1 MTALKKLGIV
11 VAGMSV
17 IGAGLASC
25 SSSPQQVEEDRN
37 LQWLQRTA
45 ANDFYERDIQ
55 LQDGTVVR
63 CLFWMSDKNAH
74 INGMWCREP
83 KPGDND

>member
-1 MTALKKLGIV
+1 MTALKELGIIL
-11 VAGMSV
+11 AGMAAIVAALS
-17 IGAGLASC
+17 GC
-25 SSSPQQVEEDRN
+25 TPSSEEVAKEN
-37 LQWLQRTA
+37 EENWLQRTA

-63 CLFWMSDKNAH
+63 CLFWLSDKNRH